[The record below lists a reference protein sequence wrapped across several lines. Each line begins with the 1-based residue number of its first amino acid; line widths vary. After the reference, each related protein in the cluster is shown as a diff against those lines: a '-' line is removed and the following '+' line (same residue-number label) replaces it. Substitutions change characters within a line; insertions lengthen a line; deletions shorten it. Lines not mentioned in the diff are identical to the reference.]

1 MSTLPFNRVRIIA
14 TIGAL
19 GLLVTAPGL
28 TSAESL
34 SSSFKEAAGAVA
46 QSVVHIM
53 VDQRG
58 QGTGFV
64 VRDDGFIV
72 TNNHVVADADEVTVR
87 LAGGR
92 EYNAVVIGTDPE
104 TDLAVIRIEAPD
116 LSPARLGDS
125 SALEV
130 GEWVIAVGSPFGL
143 EQTVTAGIVS
153 ATGRRGM
160 GLATFENFIQTDA
173 AINPGNSGGPLVNLD
188 GEVVGMNTAI
198 TTRTG
203 GSAGIGFAI
212 PSNMIRRVTDSII
225 DSGHVSR
232 GWLGIRIQPLTDNLA
247 LSFGAP
253 DAHGALIAEVIP
265 DGPSDEAGLEAGD
278 IVTDIG
284 GRHLQQPG
292 DLLHAVAGSR
302 PGARVDVEVLRDGR
316 PRAFEVTLGT
326 RPAPSEEGAAGAGN
340 PALDLGLMVEP
351 NGDEGVIVSAVER
364 GGAAE
369 TAGLRRG
376 DVILMVGSTTVSTP
390 AEFRR
395 ALVGRD
401 STAGVRLLVQR
412 GQGRL
417 FLVIKST

>member
-1 MSTLPFNRVRIIA
+1 MSTVPFNRVRIIA

-34 SSSFKEAAGAVA
+34 SSSFKEAAAAVA

-212 PSNMIRRVTDSII
+212 PSNMIRTVTDSII

-232 GWLGIRIQPLTDNLA
+232 GWLGIQIQPLTDDLA

-351 NGDEGVIVSAVER
+351 NGDQGVIVSAVER

-369 TAGLRRG
+369 TAGVRRG
-376 DVILMVGSTTVSTP
+376 DVILMVGPTTVSTP

-401 STAGVRLLVQR
+401 IAAGVRLLVQR